1 MAEAIPAIYEN
12 GKFKPLQKVDLPE
25 HKHVHL
31 ILMPDEESDLLNS
44 QKKELSE
51 LIGIGSGDK
60 SDVARKHD
68 RYLYT
73 NSFI

>member
-1 MAEAIPAIYEN
+1 MSEAIPAVYED

-31 ILMPDEESDLLNS
+31 ILVPEEEVALLKS

-51 LIGIGSGDK
+51 IIGIGSGDRT
-60 SDVARKHD
+60 DVARRHD
-68 RYLYT
+68 RYLY
-73 NSFI
+73 